1 MAKKA
6 SYRSVVKRICM
17 QKDQVTGRGRARLGE
32 WGRCVVVVVVEEDG
46 GDDGGGERGS
56 WPMLP

>member
-32 WGRCVVVVVVEEDG
+32 WGRCVVVVVEEDG